1 MQEKNN
7 KTELDVACERVD
19 EPFEEVSSEE
29 IDVSQFRTIE
39 VSGGATV
46 VVPASMP
53 KFKMKS
59 KLQGIDIVFI
69 CSMLAIPIIM
79 FCVFFV
85 YLNIKNIVM
94 AFTPTTDLMNYGQIK
109 WYENFVWAWHR
120 IFDPAMNS
128 NGQLTSGIVNSIILF
143 VKDVVVIPFNVV
155 IAYFLYKKVAG
166 YRVFQII
173 FYLPGIVS
181 GLVMVNAY
189 LTILEMIARIFKSA
203 GDIATYEAI
212 VGAFTHPNNLAFPLM
227 IVYTL
232 WLSWGGN
239 MLLLGGAMARIPVEV
254 IESGRLDGITTGK
267 EIWTMVFPLVW
278 STISTLLIL
287 HLTALITNQG
297 PILTFDPTATTQT
310 WTIGY
315 WIFYH
320 LGGAASVGG
329 GASIQR
335 DAVSALGLIFT
346 AIGVPVVLFLKWLIE
361 KIPVVE
367 Y

>member
-7 KTELDVACERVD
+7 QTEFDATCELAN
-19 EPFEEVSSEE
+19 EPFEEVESNE
-29 IDVSQFRTIE
+29 IDVSQFKTIE

-46 VVPASMP
+46 VVPANMP

-59 KLQGIDIVFI
+59 KLQKIDILFI
-69 CSMLAIPIIM
+69 CAMLAIPIIM
-79 FCVFFV
+79 FCVFFI
-85 YLNIKNIVM
+85 YLNISNIVM
-94 AFTPTTDLMNYGQIK
+94 AFSPTTDLGFGTE
-109 WYENFVWAWHR
+109 WYSNFEWAWHR
-120 IFDPAMNS
+120 IFDPAMNGG
-128 NGQLTSGIVNSIILF
+128 GQLTSGIINSLILF
-143 VKDVVVIPFNVV
+143 LKDTLILPFNVV
-155 IAYFLYKKVAG
+155 IAYFLFKKVTG
-166 YRVFQII
+166 YKVFQVV

-189 LTILEMIARIFKSA
+189 MTILEMIARIFQSA

-212 VGAFTHPNNLAFPLM
+212 VGAFTYKNNLAFPLM
-227 IVYTL
+227 IIYSI
-232 WLSWGGN
+232 WLGWGGS

-254 IESGRLDGITTGK
+254 IESGRLDGITTGR
-267 EIWTMVFPLVW
+267 EIRTMVFPLIW
-278 STISTLLIL
+278 STLSTLLIL

-297 PILTFDPTATTQT
+297 PILIFDPQAHTQT

-320 LGGAASVGG
+320 LGGAANVGG
-329 GASIQR
+329 GGVSVQR

-346 AIGVPVVLFLKWLIE
+346 AIGVPIILFLKWLIE
-361 KIPVVE
+361 KVPVVE